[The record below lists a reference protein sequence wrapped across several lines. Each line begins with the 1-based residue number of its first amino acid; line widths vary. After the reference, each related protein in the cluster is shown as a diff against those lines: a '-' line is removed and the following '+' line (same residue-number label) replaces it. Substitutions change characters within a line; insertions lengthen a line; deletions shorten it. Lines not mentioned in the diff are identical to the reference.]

1 MNGALAGVSR
11 PRILKLYDDLMGRYG
26 PQGWWPGDDAFEVA
40 IGAVLVQR
48 TAWTNARRALENLE
62 RAGLGDPASMRKC
75 EVSELERHVRPAG
88 FFRQKAR
95 RLIALCAWIED
106 EGGFES
112 LGSLETDELR
122 RRLLAVT
129 GIGHETA
136 DCILLYAF
144 GRPAFIADAYAR
156 RLFHRLGWTGRL
168 AVSDYEALR
177 QRVEARID
185 PDPVFFNELHALIV
199 RHGKTFC
206 AAAPACGECG
216 IRSSCLTGSALRAGR
231 RSCGR

>member
-1 MNGALAGVSR
+1 MNGALAGVTR
-11 PRILKLYDDLMGRYG
+11 PRILKLYDDLIGRYG

-40 IGAVLVQR
+40 VGAVLVQR
-48 TAWTNARRALENLE
+48 TAWINARRALERLG
-62 RAGLGDPASMRKC
+62 RAGLADPASMRKC
-75 EVSELERHVRPAG
+75 ELSELERHVRPAG
-88 FFRQKAR
+88 FYRQKAR
-95 RLIALCAWIED
+95 RLIALCDWIED
-106 EGGFES
+106 EGGFGP
-112 LGSLETDELR
+112 LGRLETDELR
-122 RRLLAVT
+122 RQLLAIT

-144 GRPAFIADAYAR
+144 GRPAFVADAYAR

-177 QRVEARID
+177 QRVEARTD

-216 IRSSCLTGSALRAGR
+216 LRGSCPTGSALRAGR